1 MNVNHS
7 FKSYQRSIDEC
18 DATKILYWNL
28 SRKGRMQF
36 APTGFWMKSKRC

>member
-7 FKSYQRSIDEC
+7 FKSCQRRDDDR
-18 DATKILYWNL
+18 DATKILDWNL

-36 APTGFWMKSKRC
+36 APTGFWMK